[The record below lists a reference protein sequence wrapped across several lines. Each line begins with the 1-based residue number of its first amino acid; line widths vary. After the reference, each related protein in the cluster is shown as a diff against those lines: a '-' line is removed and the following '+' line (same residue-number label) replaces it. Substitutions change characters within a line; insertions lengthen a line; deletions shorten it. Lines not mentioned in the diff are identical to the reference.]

1 MEESSRLSYEL
12 QLRVSASSVTN
23 KLFLLHIGKGRTLK
37 PEVVATL
44 ESVLKHTDIISS
56 QILNTV
62 KFEFFT
68 TTQGKAPVTI
78 FQNTGK

>member
-12 QLRVSASSVTN
+12 QLRISASSAAN
-23 KLFLLHIGKGRTLK
+23 KLLLLHIGKDRTLK
-37 PEVVATL
+37 PEAVATP
-44 ESVLKHTDIISS
+44 ESVLKHIHIISS
-56 QILNTV
+56 QIFNTV

-68 TTQGKAPVTI
+68 TTQGKASVTI